1 MTFEQAVDAV
11 LKEEAG
17 YANDPADKGG
27 ETICGITRKNYPSWP
42 GWVLVDAAQPHPN
55 ELLNSPEFVGLV
67 RDYYKVEWWDRYG
80 LQLVDARIRGKLFS
94 FAVNMGWPAA
104 NKLYMTSKDA
114 PDPLMALIH
123 QACLRYARICQKDPT
138 QVKWLAGWINRAFG

>member
-42 GWVLVDAAQPHPN
+42 GGFL
-55 ELLNSPEFVGLV
+55 
-67 RDYYKVEWWDRYG
+67 
-80 LQLVDARIRGKLFS
+80 
-94 FAVNMGWPAA
+94 
-104 NKLYMTSKDA
+104 
-114 PDPLMALIH
+114 
-123 QACLRYARICQKDPT
+123 
-138 QVKWLAGWINRAFG
+138 